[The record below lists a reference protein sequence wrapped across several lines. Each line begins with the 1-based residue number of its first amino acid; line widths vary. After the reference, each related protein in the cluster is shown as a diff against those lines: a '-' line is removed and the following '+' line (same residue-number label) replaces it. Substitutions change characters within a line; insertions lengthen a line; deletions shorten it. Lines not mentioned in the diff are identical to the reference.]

1 MDIQH
6 LKRLIDLVARGPIRE
21 LEIEEGGQSIR
32 LVRGDAGAP
41 ILAPI
46 LAPVPAAAQAAVP
59 LPAPLPD
66 PPPVAAPQAPRL
78 VTAPTYGVFHLSP
91 SPGAPPYVVAGQDV
105 QAGQQVG
112 LVEAMKVFN
121 AVKTALS
128 GRIAEILVQDGAE
141 VEAGAPLFRLA

>member
-41 ILAPI
+41 VSTPASVP
-46 LAPVPAAAQAAVP
+46 APVPPPTA
-59 LPAPLPD
+59 LSD
-66 PPPVAAPQAPRL
+66 PPPVAAPL